1 MGVVFPVME
10 NKQPENQPYLE
21 CASELLEKLVGG
33 SNTIVIKDF
42 KKNILDIFDGNVRL
56 TFYRLKY

>member
-1 MGVVFPVME
+1 MEVIFPVME

-42 KKNILDIFDGNVRL
+42 KHNILNIFDGNVRRKIL
-56 TFYRLKY
+56 RLK